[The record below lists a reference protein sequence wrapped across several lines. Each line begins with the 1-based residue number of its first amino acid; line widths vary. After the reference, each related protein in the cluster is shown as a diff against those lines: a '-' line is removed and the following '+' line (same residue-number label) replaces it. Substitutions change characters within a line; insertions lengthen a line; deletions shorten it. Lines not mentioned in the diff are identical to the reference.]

1 MALSS
6 LKAIDI
12 SFMPKRSTYPDK
24 VGQFSYDFYERT
36 LDNEEQNHHNART
49 QSRRDDRVAE
59 GTPLLR
65 EHTT

>member
-6 LKAIDI
+6 LKAIKI
-12 SFMPKRSTYPDK
+12 SFAPKPAAGPNK
-24 VGQFSYDFYERT
+24 VGQFSYDFCERT
-36 LDNEEQNHHNART
+36 LDKQGQNHHNART

>member
-12 SFMPKRSTYPDK
+12 SFMPKTAASPDK
-24 VGQFSYDFYERT
+24 MGQFSYDFYERT
-36 LDNEEQNHHNART
+36 LDNEGQNHHNART